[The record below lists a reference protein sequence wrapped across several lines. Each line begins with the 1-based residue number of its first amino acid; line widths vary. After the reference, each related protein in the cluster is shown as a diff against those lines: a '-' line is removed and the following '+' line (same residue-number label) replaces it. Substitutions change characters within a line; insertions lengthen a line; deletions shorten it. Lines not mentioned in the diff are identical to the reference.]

1 MTSSSRIAV
10 VLAFVASAL
19 SVVAPLALGVAAP
32 SVALARRARRLPPI
46 FTTTHAG
53 PLLRVVGEAPTGV
66 QPKSVTISPDGA
78 TLAVCIFGR
87 LNHDNVRF
95 YDARTLRPTGS
106 VSFPGNA
113 VESAWSADSRT
124 LYVSN
129 FRRHNLHVI
138 DVAARRLLGTVRVG
152 RHPKVVVAAPD
163 GHTVYVANWAG
174 RSVSVVDTRTM
185 TEVRRLPTGIHPRGM
200 AVRRD
205 GRLLVLSFEES
216 LLHEF
221 SPDGRELRREPI
233 CTYPRHIVLSPDES
247 RAFVS
252 CTLRGLSWYETDTLR
267 RIGTAP
273 TGQNPRTIASTR
285 DGRWIATA
293 DFDTSTVTIVDT
305 TGSTHRSTA
314 PEGADRIVG
323 LAVDPTAALR
333 VYITSW
339 QTDRVMALEPRQ

>member
-1 MTSSSRIAV
+1 MPRFAHAFALTAALGA
-10 VLAFVASAL
+10 LAL
-19 SVVAPLALGVAAP
+19 LPLALGAAAAP
-32 SVALARRARRLPPI
+32 SHASARRTRRLPPI
-46 FTTTHAG
+46 FTTTRAG
-53 PLLRVVGEAPTGV
+53 PLLQVVADAHTGV
-66 QPKSVTISPDGA
+66 QPKSVTVSPDGNL
-78 TLAVCIFGR
+78 LAVCIFGQP
-87 LNHDNVRF
+87 NHDNVRF
-95 YDARTLRPTGS
+95 YDAHTLAALGS

-129 FRRHNLHVI
+129 FRRHTLHVV
-138 DVAARRLLGTVRVG
+138 DVAARRVVGTVRVG
-152 RHPKVVVAAPD
+152 RHPKVVAVAPD

-174 RSVSVVDTRTM
+174 QSVSVVDTRTM

-205 GRLLVLSFEES
+205 GRLIVLSFEES

-221 SPDGRELRREPI
+221 APDGHELRREPL
-233 CTYPRHIVLSPDES
+233 CTYPRHIVLSPDER

-252 CTLRGLSWYETDTLR
+252 CTLRGLSWYETDSLHR
-267 RIGTAP
+267 LGTAP
-273 TGQNPRTIASTR
+273 TGQNPRTIAATH

-293 DFDTSTVTIVDT
+293 DFDTSTVTLVDT
-305 TGSTHRSTA
+305 TENTHRSTA

-323 LAVDPTAALR
+323 LAVDPGAALR

-339 QTDRVMALEPRQ
+339 QTDRVMALQPR